1 MTDDTE
7 NHYHLVIKLLNNI
20 HEVKTLKRKWQAIL
34 LILIVALFATACG
47 TTDSASNASE
57 TEKET
62 AKEPET
68 LTITHQLGE
77 TTIEKNP
84 QKVVVF
90 DYGVLDSLDK
100 LGVEVVGLPKQSLPG
115 YLEKFNDEKYVN
127 AGGLKEPDF
136 ETINEMAPDLII
148 ISGRQQD
155 SYEEF
160 SEIAPTI
167 FMGLDT
173 TKYMDSYKEN
183 ANLLGEIFGK
193 EAEVETEIAKVE
205 EAITGLNEKA
215 TASGKNGLIVLANEG
230 NISAYGPGSRFGI
243 LHDVFGVKPVDEKI
257 EVSTHGQNI
266 SFEYLVE
273 KDPDYLFIVD
283 RGSVVEGGQSS
294 AKSIVENKLVENIS
308 AVKNDNVVYLNAD
321 FWYLSGGGLTSVA
334 EMVKEIE
341 AAIQ

>member
-1 MTDDTE
+1 M
-7 NHYHLVIKLLNNI
+7 K
-20 HEVKTLKRKWQAIL
+20 KKWQAII

-47 TTDSASNASE
+47 TDSASNASE
-57 TEKET
+57 TEKE
-62 AKEPET
+62 KEPET
-68 LTITHQLGE
+68 MTITHQLGE
-77 TTIEKNP
+77 TTVEKNP
-84 QKVVVF
+84 ESVVVF

-100 LGVEVVGLPKQSLPG
+100 LGVEITGTPKQTLPA
-115 YLEKFNDEKYVN
+115 YLEKYKDEKYLD

-136 ETINEMAPDLII
+136 EAINDMAPDLII

-183 ANLLGEIFGK
+183 AKLLGEIFGK
-193 EAEVETEIAKVE
+193 ESEVETEIAKVE
-205 EAITGLNEKA
+205 EAIAALNEKA
-215 TASGKNGLIVLANEG
+215 SASSENGLIILANEG
-230 NISAYGPGSRFGI
+230 NISAYGSGSRFGL
-243 LHDVFGVKPVDEKI
+243 LHDVFGVKPVDENI
-257 EVSTHGQNI
+257 DVSTHGQNI

-283 RGSVVEGGQSS
+283 RGAVVEGGKSS
-294 AKSIVENKLVENIS
+294 ATSIVENKLVENIK

-334 EMVKEIE
+334 EMVKEVE
-341 AAIQ
+341 AALE

>member
-1 MTDDTE
+1 M
-7 NHYHLVIKLLNNI
+7 K
-20 HEVKTLKRKWQAIL
+20 KKWQAF
-34 LILIVALFATACG
+34 ILITILALFATACG
-47 TTDSASNASE
+47 SDDSASNADESNKEAE
-57 TEKET
+57 TMT
-62 AKEPET
+62 V
-68 LTITHQLGE
+68 THQLGE
-77 TTIEKNP
+77 TKVEKNP
-84 QKVVVF
+84 ETVVVF

-100 LGVEVVGLPKQSLPG
+100 LGVEVTGLPKQSLPG
-115 YLEKFNDEKYVN
+115 YLEKYNDDKYLD

-136 ETINEMAPDLII
+136 EAINEMAPDLII

-183 ANLLGEIFGK
+183 AKLLGEIFGK
-193 EAEVETEIAKVE
+193 ESEVETEVAKVE
-205 EAITGLNEKA
+205 EAIAGLNEKA
-215 TASGKNGLIVLANEG
+215 ASNGKNGLIILANEG
-230 NISAYGPGSRFGI
+230 NISAYGSGSRFGL
-243 LHDVFGVKPVDEKI
+243 LHDVFGVKPVDENI

-283 RGSVVEGGQSS
+283 RGSVVEGGKSS
-294 AKSIVENKLVENIS
+294 ATSIVENKLVENTK

-321 FWYLSGGGLTSVA
+321 YWYLSGGGLTSVA
-334 EMVKEIE
+334 EMVKEVE
-341 AAIQ
+341 AALK